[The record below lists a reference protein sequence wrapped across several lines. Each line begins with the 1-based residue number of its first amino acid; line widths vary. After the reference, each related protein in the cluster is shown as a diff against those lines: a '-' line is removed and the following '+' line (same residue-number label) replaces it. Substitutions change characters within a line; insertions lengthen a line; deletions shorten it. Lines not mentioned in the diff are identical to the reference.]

1 MENRVAL
8 VTGAAKRVGRAIAHH
23 LAQGGFDIAFTYHS
37 SGDEAR
43 ALENELRHLGRRVV
57 AVRADLTDPDTA
69 VPDVVRGVTGEFD
82 RLDVLV
88 NNASLYLP
96 ANLAQTTPAVMRKVM
111 AIHFESPLMLA
122 QAFEAKLRASRGH
135 IVSMSD
141 LLADRPWPQYL
152 AYCASKAAL
161 SNLTKGLAKELAPGV
176 TVNAIA
182 PGVVEWP
189 EDYPEAEREKYLRRV
204 PLGREGSPEEVA
216 RLVQFLVTE
225 GAYITG
231 QIIPLDGGR
240 SVT

>member
-96 ANLAQTTPAVMRKVM
+96 ANLAQTTPAVMR
-111 AIHFESPLMLA
+111 
-122 QAFEAKLRASRGH
+122 
-135 IVSMSD
+135 
-141 LLADRPWPQYL
+141 
-152 AYCASKAAL
+152 
-161 SNLTKGLAKELAPGV
+161 
-176 TVNAIA
+176 
-182 PGVVEWP
+182 
-189 EDYPEAEREKYLRRV
+189 
-204 PLGREGSPEEVA
+204 
-216 RLVQFLVTE
+216 
-225 GAYITG
+225 
-231 QIIPLDGGR
+231 
-240 SVT
+240 

>member
-1 MENRVAL
+1 
-8 VTGAAKRVGRAIAHH
+8 
-23 LAQGGFDIAFTYHS
+23 
-37 SGDEAR
+37 
-43 ALENELRHLGRRVV
+43 
-57 AVRADLTDPDTA
+57 DLTDPDTA